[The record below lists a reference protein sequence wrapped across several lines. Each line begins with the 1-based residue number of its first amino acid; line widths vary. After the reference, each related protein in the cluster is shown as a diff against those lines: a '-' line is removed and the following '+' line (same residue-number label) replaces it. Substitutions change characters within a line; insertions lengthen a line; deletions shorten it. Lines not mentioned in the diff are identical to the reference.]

1 MLKYNLSSH
10 FSTSNFNVFQSDN
23 VMIYDAVWA
32 MAKAIDELGTMKQIN
47 VEPVSCKD
55 GAQKRQNSLG
65 KKSADEILKKLLDV
79 SY

>member
-1 MLKYNLSSH
+1 
-10 FSTSNFNVFQSDN
+10 
-23 VMIYDAVWA
+23 MIYDAVWA

-65 KKSADEILKKLLDV
+65 KKSADEILKRLLDV
-79 SY
+79 SSFLNSFS